1 VKRHTLK
8 TLLAMSVLT
17 ASAAASAFSNGGVYS
32 VFDSNADGYVDREE
46 FKQMLKHRRVRKEL
60 RHLWQFDAI
69 DKDRDQRISEQEMLD
84 VLQQEIKLRKS
95 LRERKKQ

>member
-1 VKRHTLK
+1 MKRHTLK
-8 TLLAMSVLT
+8 ILLAMSVLA
-17 ASAAASAFSNGGVYS
+17 ASASATAFSNGGVYS

-46 FKQMLKHRRVRKEL
+46 FRQMLKHRRIRQEL

-69 DKDRDQRISEQEMLD
+69 DKDQDQRISEQEMLD
-84 VLQQEIKLRKS
+84 VLQQEIQLRKT